1 MNIYDE
7 EDLELKLEQVTD
19 LMGNFILDVVFMS
32 LKKIKTESLIYQKF
46 EARLES
52 ISKDDIEP
60 DF

>member
-1 MNIYDE
+1 MNIYED
-7 EDLELKLEQVTD
+7 EDLDLKLEQVTD

-46 EARLES
+46 EARLAS
-52 ISKDDIEP
+52 TSKDNIEP